1 MERNVEKNVADGTD
15 ITSQPDTAFCSDTAL
30 EEVVVKLLTDR
41 RLTIT
46 CAESCTGGLLSG
58 RIINVPGVSDVYKAG
73 FVTYSNKAKRKL
85 LGVKKSTLKKFG
97 AVSKQTAHEMVSG
110 AAKAAK
116 ADVAVAVTGI
126 AGPDGGTLEKPVGL
140 VYIGC
145 SVKGKVTVK
154 KCQFTGSRSQ
164 IRKSA
169 VVAALKLVKKCVEK
183 RDRTP

>member
-1 MERNVEKNVADGTD
+1 MERDVERNVNPGTD
-15 ITSQPDTAFCSDTAL
+15 ITSQSDMAFYSATTL

-58 RIINVPGVSDVYKAG
+58 RIINVPGVSDAYMAG
-73 FVTYSNKAKRKL
+73 FVTYSNQAKCKL
-85 LGVKKSTLKKFG
+85 LGVKKSTIKKFG
-97 AVSKQTAHEMVSG
+97 AVSKQTAHEMAVG

-126 AGPDGGTLEKPVGL
+126 AGPDGGTPEKPVGL

-145 SVKGKVTVK
+145 SVKGRVTVK
-154 KCQFTGSRSQ
+154 KCQFSGSRSK
-164 IRKSA
+164 IRESA
-169 VVAALKLVKKCVEK
+169 VTASLKLVRKCVE
-183 RDRTP
+183 DLT